1 MRELTFKVNSEENGL
16 LARTF
21 LDNRGISK
29 RFITLLKQNG
39 GLLRNGE
46 ILRSIDKV
54 YVGEKVV
61 VRLPE
66 EKCGFEPNDALF
78 APIVYDD
85 EDAVVFDKPA
95 GLAVHPSTG
104 HYSDTLGNY
113 FAVKYPDSVFRAI
126 NRLDK
131 DTTGLCL
138 CAKNAAAAPILP
150 KSFDKTYYAVICGRI
165 EDCGTINLPIGRVS
179 DSIIMRMVRADGEP
193 AVTHYKPI
201 LHENGLTLLEIKL
214 ETGRTHQIRVHFSH
228 IGYPLLGDEMY
239 GGDCG
244 KIKRQALH
252 CGKISF
258 KKPFS
263 DEIISLESPFPEDM
277 RVLFTSLTKKS
288 PKIL

>member
-1 MRELTFKVNSEENGL
+1 MRELIFEVSAAEDGL

-21 LDNRGISK
+21 LVNRGISR
-29 RFITLLKQNG
+29 RFITLMKQSG
-39 GLLRNGE
+39 GLTRNGE

-54 YVGEKVV
+54 YSGDKVL

-66 EKCGFEPNDALF
+66 EKCGFEPNAELF
-78 APIVYDD
+78 APVVYED
-85 EDAVVFDKPA
+85 EDVVVFDKPA
-95 GLAVHPSTG
+95 GLAVHPSAG

-113 FAVKYPDSVFRAI
+113 FALKYPDSVFRAI

-150 KSFDKTYYAVICGRI
+150 KSFDKTYYAVICGNI
-165 EDCGTINLPIGRVS
+165 EQPGTISLPIGRVS
-179 DSIIMRMVRADGEP
+179 ESIIMREVRADGEP
-193 AVTHYKPI
+193 AVTHYKPV

-239 GGDCG
+239 GGDCA

-258 KKPFS
+258 NKPFS
-263 DEIISLESPFPEDM
+263 GEKVCLESPFPEDM
-277 RVLFTSLTKKS
+277 RSLFVHLS
-288 PKIL
+288 